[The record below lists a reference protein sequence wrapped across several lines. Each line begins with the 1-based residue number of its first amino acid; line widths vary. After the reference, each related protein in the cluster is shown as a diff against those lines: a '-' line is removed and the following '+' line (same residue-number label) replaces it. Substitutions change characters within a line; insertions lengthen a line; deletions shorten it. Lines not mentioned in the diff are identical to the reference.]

1 VPNVVGSS
9 RDDAVAELRALG
21 LKPVVQNRLPVV
33 VISRVY
39 SQDPGP
45 GSVVPRGTTI
55 TITLV

>member
-39 SQDPGP
+39 SQDPRP